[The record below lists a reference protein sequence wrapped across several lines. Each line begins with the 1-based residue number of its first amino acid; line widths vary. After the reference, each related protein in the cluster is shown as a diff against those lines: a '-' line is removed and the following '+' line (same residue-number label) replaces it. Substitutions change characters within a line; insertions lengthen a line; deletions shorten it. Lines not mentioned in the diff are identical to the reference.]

1 MENFIFSIST
11 VSHTPDVGAQQN
23 RDKQRVAWLIE
34 TRRVTTE
41 RKRVGV
47 WAECSALVFGERRRL
62 SPLVPT
68 AIGRVLVRVRVR
80 SQAL

>member
-41 RKRVGV
+41 RKRVGRV
-47 WAECSALVFGERRRL
+47 QLLGVGKRL
-62 SPLVPT
+62 SELYEQQDR
-68 AIGRVLVRVRVR
+68 AHRELARR
-80 SQAL
+80 